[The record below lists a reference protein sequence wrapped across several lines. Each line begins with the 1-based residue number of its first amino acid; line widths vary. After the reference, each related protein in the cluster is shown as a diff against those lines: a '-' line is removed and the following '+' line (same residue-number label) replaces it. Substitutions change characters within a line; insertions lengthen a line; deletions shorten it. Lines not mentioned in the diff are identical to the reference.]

1 AMDLRDRGLDGESR
15 QARIVGIG
23 IEGNM
28 SGRLNGKKILITAAA
43 QGIGRA
49 TAERFAAE
57 GATVIATDINM
68 EVLGTLKATKLTT
81 RRLDVLDL
89 GAITAAA
96 KEIGDIDV
104 LVNCAGYVHHGSIL
118 DCEEKDFDFSTNL
131 NVRAAYR
138 MIRAFLPGM
147 LARQKG
153 TIVNVAS
160 IASSIAGVPN
170 RFIYGVTKAALL
182 GLTKSVAVEFVKQ
195 GIRCNAICPGTVET
209 PSLGERIKALGNEEE
224 ARKAFIARQPM
235 GRLGKAEEIAAL
247 ALYLAS
253 DESAF
258 VTGQEFVIDGG
269 WTAAWFSGR

>member
-1 AMDLRDRGLDGESR
+1 
-15 QARIVGIG
+15 
-23 IEGNM
+23 M
-28 SGRLNGKKILITAAA
+28 SARLNDKTVLITAAA

-49 TAERFAAE
+49 IADRFAAE
-57 GATVIATDINM
+57 GARVIATDVNM
-68 EVLGTLKATKLTT
+68 DVLGTLKAANLTT

-89 GAITAAA
+89 AAVAAA
-96 KEIGDIDV
+96 EREIGAIDV
-104 LVNCAGYVHHGSIL
+104 LVNCAGFVHHGTIL

-147 LARQKG
+147 LARKSG
-153 TIVNVAS
+153 TIVNISS
-160 IASSIAGVPN
+160 IASSIVGVPN
-170 RFIYGVTKAALL
+170 RFIYGTTKA
-182 GLTKSVAVEFVKQ
+182 GLIGLSKAVAVDFVTQ

-209 PSLGERIKALGNEEE
+209 PSLEQRMAARGDVAE

-269 WTAAWFSGR
+269 WTAA